1 MKKGNIRNLV
11 VTSAAAFSFF
21 SVHNEAK
28 ASTEH
33 KVEKGETLW
42 ALGQTYGVSID
53 HIKEANS
60 RQSDTIYAGESLTIP
75 SSDAYSSEEIHLLE
89 RVVEAEAK
97 GEPYEGKVAVA
108 TVVLNRVDSSEFPN
122 SITDVINQKIPNGAY
137 AFTPVQNGTINNSPS
152 EESKRAVQEVIS
164 APNRSTESLYF
175 YNPDIATS
183 DWIRT
188 REVVEKVGNH
198 VFAK

>member
-28 ASTEH
+28 ANTEH
-33 KVEKGETLW
+33 QVAKGESLW

-53 HIKEANS
+53 TIKKANS
-60 RQSDTIYAGESLTIP
+60 RQTNTIYAGESLTIP
-75 SSDAYSSEEIHLLE
+75 SSNSYTSADIDLLE

-108 TVVLNRVDSSEFPN
+108 NVVLNRVDSPEFPN
-122 SITDVINQKIPNGAY
+122 SITDVIKQKIPNGAY
-137 AFTPVQNGTINNSPS
+137 AFTPVQNGAIDAPAS
-152 EESKRAVQEVIS
+152 EESKRAVQEALV
-164 APNRSTESLYF
+164 AKKRSTESLYF

-188 REVVEKVGNH
+188 REIVQTIGNH